1 MTDFSKPVASSAKS
15 PALSTIKGVVN
26 GRIQPALTLWCLRD
40 GAKEK
45 WSIEKICQVAKE
57 LNVKAIEVV
66 GPAELPIIKK
76 HGLDC
81 ALTSS
86 HMYIRGMCNPIHWD
100 ECFAKIT
107 TSIEA
112 TAAHGYKNVI
122 SFPGFLDT
130 SAEPS
135 EEGGPGGV
143 KGSRVSLEDGIRNCV
158 EGYKKIIGLAEK
170 KNVNLCIEALNT
182 RDAAAMKGHPGY
194 MADHL
199 DICVDIIRKVGSPN
213 LKLVYDAYHIQI
225 MDGDIIRRL
234 REVKDMVGYV
244 QLAGVPG
251 RHELDDTQE
260 VNWSAFAQALL
271 EIGYEGYVG
280 LEFLPTRDAMQS
292 VSQAIQILDV

>member
-1 MTDFSKPVASSAKS
+1 MSDFSRPVTSSSNSLAQAS
-15 PALSTIKGVVN
+15 IKGVIN
-26 GRIQPALTLWCLRD
+26 GRIKPALTLWCLRD
-40 GAKEK
+40 GSPEK
-45 WSIEKICQVAKE
+45 WSLEKVCQVAKE
-57 LNVKAIEVV
+57 LNVAAIEVV
-66 GPAELPIIKK
+66 FPADFPTLKK
-76 HGLDC
+76 YGLEC

-86 HMYIRGMCNPIHWD
+86 HGYIRGMCNPIHWD

-107 TSIEA
+107 DSIEA
-112 TAAHGYKNVI
+112 TAAYGFKNVI

-143 KGSRVSLEDGIRNCV
+143 KGSKVSLEEGIRNCV

-170 KNVNLCIEALNT
+170 KNVSLCLEALNT

-199 DICVDIIRKVGSPN
+199 DICTEIIRKVGSPA

-234 REVKDMVGYV
+234 REVKDMLGYV

-251 RHELDDTQE
+251 RHEIDDTQE
-260 VNWSAFAQALL
+260 VNWSAFSQALL
-271 EIGYEGYVG
+271 EIGYDGYVG
-280 LEFLPTRDAMQS
+280 MEFIPTRDALQS